1 MSRQRILSQAKPSR
15 RALAIIVVLTI
26 LSAIAVAAVSADGGA
41 RVFALLDW
49 LQRQVTQAPLQ
60 TLALYALVCFLSQ
73 LVIVPSGTVIALGGG
88 YLFGILAGG
97 GVLATSALAANVIVF
112 LIANSAFAGL
122 VARYADASPQ
132 RRRAL
137 DILQAEGAAGVAA
150 LRLSPIVPSALT
162 ATLSAAAGI
171 GLATFALMSVLTI
184 WVRPFAFAAA
194 GASMRQLT
202 EVANGA
208 PANTALLVSALS
220 LAGFLLFA
228 LRLYMRSREQKR
240 HVTATE
246 AQAAR
251 RAH

>member
-1 MSRQRILSQAKPSR
+1 ML
-15 RALAIIVVLTI
+15 ALASVI
-26 LSAIAVAAVSADGGA
+26 AIAFAAADGGQ
-41 RVFALLDW
+41 RVFALLHW
-49 LQRQVTQAPLQ
+49 LQRAAAEAPLQ

-97 GVLATSALAANVIVF
+97 GVLATSALVANVIVF
-112 LIANSAFAGL
+112 AIANSAFSGF
-122 VARYADASPQ
+122 VARYADAAPQ

-137 DILQAEGAAGVAA
+137 DVLQAEGAAGVVA

-171 GLATFALMSVLTI
+171 SLATFAFISALTI

-202 EVANGA
+202 DVAQGA

-228 LRLYMRSREQKR
+228 LRLYVRARS
-240 HVTATE
+240 V
-246 AQAAR
+246 
-251 RAH
+251 AHSGQ